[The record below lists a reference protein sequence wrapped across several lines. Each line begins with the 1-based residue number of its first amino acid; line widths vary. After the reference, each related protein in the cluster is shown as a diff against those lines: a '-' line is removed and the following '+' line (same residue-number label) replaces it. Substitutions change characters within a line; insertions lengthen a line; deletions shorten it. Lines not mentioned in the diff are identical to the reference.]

1 MKYYIT
7 YNDQSIGPMTE
18 DQLFAY
24 PITPQTPICTEENLQ
39 WAPLY
44 TYPALMERLNTI
56 NQTKTP
62 ADYNTT
68 GKDRIVAGVLAI
80 LLGSL
85 GAQYF
90 YCGKITGGVICILLS
105 IVTCGLWSFISF
117 IQGIIMLTMTQQDFE
132 NKYVKN
138 PATFPVF

>member
-1 MKYYIT
+1 MRYFIT
-7 YNDQSIGPMTE
+7 YNDQTIGPMTE

-24 PITPQTPICTEENLQ
+24 PVTPQTPVCTEENQQ

-44 TYPALMERLNTI
+44 THPDLMSRLNLI
-56 NQTKTP
+56 NQTKSP

-68 GKDRIVAGVLAI
+68 GKDHIVAGVLAI
-80 LLGSL
+80 LLGTF

-90 YCGKITGGVICILLS
+90 YCGKISGGIISLVLS
-105 IVTCGLWSFISF
+105 LVTCSLWGIIAF

-138 PATFPVF
+138 PASFPVF

>member
-7 YNDQSIGPMTE
+7 YNEQTIGPMTE

-24 PITPQTPICTEENLQ
+24 PITPQTPICTEGNRQ

-44 TYPALMERLNTI
+44 TYPDLMERLNTI

-68 GKDRIVAGVLAI
+68 GKDRVVAGVLAI
-80 LLGSL
+80 LLGTF

-90 YCGKITGGVICILLS
+90 YCGKITGGIICILLS
-105 IVTCGLWSFISF
+105 IVTCGLWGFITF